1 MQGGNYPYITYERFE
16 IITLK
21 QHFEQKIN
29 AFKHESR
36 KTSFL
41 FSSIVKGCVAGN
53 KSSVYLHVINRHLD
67 EFY

>member
-1 MQGGNYPYITYERFE
+1 MQGGNYPYITYERFD

-21 QHFEQKIN
+21 QPIKQKIN
-29 AFKHESR
+29 AFKHKSR

-41 FSSIVKGCVAGN
+41 FSSIVKGCVSGHKN
-53 KSSVYLHVINRHLD
+53 SVYLHVINRHLD

>member
-1 MQGGNYPYITYERFE
+1 MQGGKYPYITYKRFK

-21 QHFEQKIN
+21 QPIKQKIN
-29 AFKHESR
+29 ASEHKSR

-41 FSSIVKGCVAGN
+41 FSSIVKGCVAGHKN
-53 KSSVYLHVINRHLD
+53 SVYLHVINRHLD

>member
-16 IITLK
+16 IIALK
-21 QHFEQKIN
+21 QPIKQKIN
-29 AFKHESR
+29 AFKHKSR

-41 FSSIVKGCVAGN
+41 FSSFVKSYVAGHKN
-53 KSSVYLHVINRHLD
+53 SVYLHVINRHLD